1 MEYTVPRYDSL
12 AIVQALSLRDDN
24 ELEDEIDD
32 AAADAD
38 AEQAK
43 RARKAAKLKKEPKSM
58 DEGGGM

>member
-1 MEYTVPRYDSL
+1 ML
-12 AIVQALSLRDDN
+12 FLQALSLKEAN

-43 RARKAAKLKKEPKSM
+43 RAKKVTKLRGEPKPM
-58 DEGGGM
+58 DKGEGM